1 MNTPAKILVVDDVA
15 KNVKLLVD
23 LLTVNGYSAVSA
35 SSGREALAKV
45 EAEQPD
51 LVLLDVVM
59 PEMSGSR
66 AKLELTNL

>member
-1 MNTPAKILVVDDVA
+1 MSTMCCHVTAK
-15 KNVKLLVD
+15 
-23 LLTVNGYSAVSA
+23 GYSAVTA

-59 PEMSGSR
+59 PEMSGSGP
-66 AKLELTNL
+66 K